1 MRGERLSRHDGNQFQ
16 VTVMANMPALKAESV
31 GLKLTELTISNLIEV
46 GKNIAQ
52 DDPEL
57 KFAKNK
63 VEWIEFADTWRE
75 RAETSRVV
83 TVVLGRQNGKQEL
96 GTIGVGD
103 LEGNFLCVPIRKA
116 MRRGDNKLAAW
127 ISHNMKALHDVLRD
141 QRILKVIS
149 PADMTFQLLLDEEI
163 EAGQAI
169 APMCDPVLCAADG
182 NPAKFNFWVDRIS
195 LEHPGFGAKI
205 AAHYYLG
212 RQDGPYEDD
221 EGQGL
226 DKDRSSEQLLAWPT
240 TERQNYTPAQK
251 RWLNELHGIC
261 ALGVLDMTR

>member
-1 MRGERLSRHDGNQFQ
+1 
-16 VTVMANMPALKAESV
+16 MADMPALKAESV

-63 VEWIEFADTWRE
+63 VEWIEFAETWRE
-75 RAETSRVV
+75 RAETTRVV

-149 PADMTFQLLLDEEI
+149 PADLTFQLLLDEEI

-182 NPAKFNFWVDRIS
+182 NPAKFNFWVDRFS

-205 AAHYYLG
+205 AAHITWEG
-212 RQDGPYEDD
+212 RMALTKTTRAKVLTKTAPPSSCWR
-221 EGQGL
+221 GQL
-226 DKDRSSEQLLAWPT
+226 QSDRTTLPHRSAGSTNCMGFVPSASST
-240 TERQNYTPAQK
+240 
-251 RWLNELHGIC
+251 
-261 ALGVLDMTR
+261 